1 MVWNHVIE
9 VVLKLAYKI
18 TQRRGF
24 TKQLLG
30 LKSLTVQNIKETKNL
45 MQRQSYKKS
54 REKGKH
60 IFLTQ
65 EQYKA
70 A

>member
-18 TQRRGF
+18 HRQGF